1 MSHHAQVYQIAD
13 ELRGIASA
21 GIHYAT
27 HFGYDA
33 AVLSRYK
40 RVLTASAQLLSVLE
54 QRSIKDVLA
63 QYDATRLRWNPLLVA
78 SAAVFRNGRLLV
90 VRQPETGLWSLPRE
104 VVSPETLFAATVR
117 RCLEEQVGV
126 TGEPNSLLG
135 VFDSLKWGYPAKAQF
150 HQIVFRAAVEEE
162 FRDSEDIRLVLVHE
176 IDELVSELDPITRK
190 VLELHQESTKE
201 IPFFDLGDHRG
212 GWIFEERMSP
222 PKSSAGDEMLRIA
235 RRLADVA
242 CEGLGRPEHQYAKE
256 RYHHLASAS
265 ARLDGIAC
273 QWTPNRLPV
282 PYEDNLQQA
291 SPSLGAYA
299 AAFKDD
305 QILLIRREDNGAW
318 AMPAGAADIGEAWAN
333 TSQRE
338 LEEETSV
345 PGTVKRLLA
354 IFDMRVFREPPRP
367 LVLACF
373 LVEPDSDARPRRM
386 PETLDARYFPLDNL
400 PPISPASTV
409 HTAINLFRE
418 RIPHPYVDLGLPK
431 V

>member
-1 MSHHAQVYQIAD
+1 MSPYAQVYQIAD

-21 GIHYAT
+21 GIHFAAL
-27 HFGYDA
+27 FDYDA
-33 AVLSRYK
+33 AVLNRYE

-54 QRSIKDVLA
+54 QRPVKDVLA
-63 QYDATRLRWNPLLVA
+63 QYDAIRRWSPLLVA

-90 VRQPETGLWSLPRE
+90 VRHLETGLWSLPRE
-104 VVSPETLFAATVR
+104 VVSPETLFADTVR

-150 HQIVFRAAVEEE
+150 HQIVFRAQVEEE
-162 FRDSEDIRLVLVHE
+162 IRDSEDVRLVLVHE
-176 IDELVSELDPITRK
+176 IDELVSDLDPITRK
-190 VLELHQESTKE
+190 VLELDRESTNE
-201 IPFFDLGDHRG
+201 IPFFDLGDHREG
-212 GWIFEERMSP
+212 SIFEDGISP
-222 PKSSAGDEMLRIA
+222 PKGSVGDEVLRVA
-235 RRLADVA
+235 RRLADVS
-242 CEGLGRPEHQYAKE
+242 CEGLGHPEHQYAKE
-256 RYHHLASAS
+256 RYHHLSSAS

-282 PYEDNLQQA
+282 PYEDNLQHA
-291 SPSLGAYA
+291 SPRIGALA

-305 QILLIRREDNGAW
+305 QILLIRREDSGAW
-318 AMPAGAADIGEAWAN
+318 AMPAGAADIGETWAN

-345 PGTVKRLLA
+345 PGKVKRLLA
-354 IFDMRVFREPPRP
+354 IFDMRVFRDPPRP

-400 PPISPASTV
+400 PPLSPTSTV
-409 HTAINLFRE
+409 HTAIDLYRE
-418 RIPHPYVDLGLPK
+418 RIPQPYFDLGLPK

>member
-1 MSHHAQVYQIAD
+1 MSHQTQVYQIAD

-21 GIHYAT
+21 GIHFAT
-27 HFGYDA
+27 LFDYDA
-33 AVLSRYK
+33 AVLSRYE

-54 QRSIKDVLA
+54 QRPIKDVLA

-78 SAAVFRNGRLLV
+78 SAAVFQNDRLLV
-90 VRQPETGLWSLPRE
+90 VRRPDTGLWSLPRE
-104 VVSPETLFAATVR
+104 VVSPETLFADAVR

-150 HQIVFRAAVEEE
+150 HQIVFRADVEEE
-162 FRDSEDIRLVLVHE
+162 IRDSEDIRFVLMHE
-176 IDELVSELDPITRK
+176 IDELVSDLDPITRK
-190 VLELHQESTKE
+190 VLELHQESTNE

-212 GWIFEERMSP
+212 DWIFEDGMSP
-222 PKSSAGDEMLRIA
+222 PKGSAGDEVLRIA
-235 RRLADVA
+235 RRLAYIA
-242 CEGLGRPEHQYAKE
+242 CEGLGRLEHQYAKE
-256 RYHHLASAS
+256 RYQHLASAS
-265 ARLDGIAC
+265 ARLDGIAS
-273 QWTPNRLPV
+273 QWTPNRLSA
-282 PYEDNLQQA
+282 PYDDNLKQA
-291 SPSLGAYA
+291 SPTLGAFA

-318 AMPAGAADIGEAWAN
+318 AMPAGAADIGETWAN

-338 LEEETSV
+338 LEEETSI

-354 IFDMRVFREPPRP
+354 IFDMRVFRKPPRP
-367 LVLACF
+367 VVLACF
-373 LVEPDSDARPRRM
+373 LVEPDSDATPRRM
-386 PETLDARYFPLDNL
+386 PEMLDARYFHLDNL

-409 HTAINLFRE
+409 HTAIDLYCE